1 LLAKAADLGVRF
13 LSITDHDSTEGLE
26 QALQLPLPADLKLIP
41 GIEVSAGGES
51 PCHILGYGI
60 RVADSTFQKKLAE
73 FREQRIG
80 RLRAMVDRLKELG
93 IEISFERVKEIAGA
107 ATLGRPHL
115 ADALVEKKVVRSR
128 KEAFQKYLN
137 HNGSAYVAGNAPPS
151 RDIIALIRAAGGV
164 PVLAHP
170 AYYCNEEYLKTLA
183 DEGLM
188 GLEVY
193 YPDVSR
199 ALRERF
205 LVLAK
210 QFNLIA
216 TGGSDYH
223 GPRTGRSELACVDVP
238 ETVID
243 ELLKCQVL

>member
-1 LLAKAADLGVRF
+1 

-26 QALQLPLPADLKLIP
+26 EALRQPLPAGLRLIP
-41 GIEVSAGGES
+41 GIEISAGGEGA
-51 PCHILGYGI
+51 CHLLGYGI
-60 RVADSTFQKKLAE
+60 RHQDPHFQAQLSLFRTRQALAG
-73 FREQRIG
+73 Q
-80 RLRAMVDRLKELG
+80 
-93 IEISFERVKEIAGA
+93 GA
-107 ATLGRPHL
+107 LGRPHL

-128 KEAFQKYLN
+128 KEAFQKFLN
-137 HNGSAYVAGNAPPS
+137 HNGPAYVPGDAPPS
-151 RDIIALIRAAGGV
+151 KEIIALIRAAGGV

-170 AYYCNEEYLKTLA
+170 AYYSNEDYLKKLA

-188 GLEVY
+188 GIEVY

-205 LVLAK
+205 LTLAA

-223 GPRTGRSELACVDVP
+223 GPRTSRSELACVSVP
-238 ETVID
+238 D
-243 ELLKCQVL
+243 SVLEALEKAQTGV